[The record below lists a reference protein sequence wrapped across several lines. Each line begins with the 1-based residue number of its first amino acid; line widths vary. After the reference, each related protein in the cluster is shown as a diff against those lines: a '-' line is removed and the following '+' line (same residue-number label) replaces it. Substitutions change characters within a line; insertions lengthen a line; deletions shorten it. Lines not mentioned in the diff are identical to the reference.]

1 MEAID
6 KTDVLREVVIP
17 LSTYSRSAYGVGFS
31 LLQSPRDSGRCF
43 CSLFTAGEP
52 EPDACA
58 EYRQGLF
65 GEKGS
70 VLARCPGGLS
80 MAVLPI
86 PTGESSSAVL
96 LSDGFLA
103 EDPVNGEDGPG
114 GADEGYTDL
123 LARRGEATPKLTAGE
138 TDLLVQLMENA
149 AVIYPLLGDAR
160 EEQAVPTP
168 TAAVL
173 GERGD
178 EASLV
183 GVSGGMVKIRES
195 LTTFAGSREPLLIE
209 SEQGNGRHLIAGLLH
224 KLRPGLEGPFVC
236 ENLAVLPEALQEHEL
251 FGSKGDSGNGLIG
264 HAAGGTLFL
273 SAVENLTPA
282 AQRLLL
288 SHLSSPGGEEAK
300 AGGNGTA
307 AARIIVST
315 DRSLGDLVRKG
326 RFRSD
331 LHRRISRLSLF
342 IPPLRERK
350 DDISLLVEHF
360 LRRLTRGNGHDPL
373 SMSRE
378 TLLSLQEYSWPGN
391 VRELQ
396 NELQRAS
403 ACGQQELDLGDF
415 SPPVQHAA
423 RPPQETMSNIR
434 EAVGR
439 LETEIISR
447 TLAETKW
454 NKSQAARILG
464 LSRLGLQKKIDRY
477 GLDRRR

>member
-6 KTDVLREVVIP
+6 KTDVLREVIIP

-31 LLQSPRDSGRCF
+31 LLRSPRDSGRCL
-43 CSLFTAGEP
+43 CSLFTAGES

-58 EYRQGLF
+58 EYRRGLF
-65 GEKGS
+65 GENGAI
-70 VLARCPGGLS
+70 LARCPAGLS
-80 MAVLPI
+80 MAVLPS
-86 PTGESSSAVL
+86 PTGEGRGAVL

-103 EDPVNGEDGPG
+103 EGPVSREAGPE
-114 GADEGYTDL
+114 GADAGYAEL
-123 LARRGEATPKLTAGE
+123 LARRGEAIPKLSAGE

-149 AVIYPLLGDAR
+149 AVIYPLLKDAQG
-160 EEQAVPTP
+160 EDEVSAP
-168 TAAVL
+168 TASVL
-173 GERGD
+173 GERGN

-183 GVSGGMVKIRES
+183 GVSEGVAKIRDS
-195 LTTFAGSREPLLIE
+195 LSTFAGSREPLLIE

-224 KLRPGLEGPFVC
+224 QLRPGLEGAFVC

-251 FGSKGDSGNGLIG
+251 FGSKGDGGSGLIG

-273 SAVENLTPA
+273 NAVENLTPSV
-282 AQRLLL
+282 QRLLL
-288 SHLSSPGGEEAK
+288 SHLSSPGGEDAK
-300 AGGNGTA
+300 AGGNGKA
-307 AARIIVST
+307 PARIIVST

-331 LHRRISRLSLF
+331 LHRRISRLTLF

-350 DDISLLVEHF
+350 DDIPLLVEHL
-360 LRRLTRGNGHDPL
+360 LRRLARRNGHEPL

-396 NELQRAS
+396 SELQRAA
-403 ACGQQELDLGDF
+403 ACGRQELDLGDF

-423 RPPQETMSNIR
+423 RPPRATMTNIR

>member
-6 KTDVLREVVIP
+6 KTDILREAVIP
-17 LSTYSRSAYGVGFS
+17 LSTYSRSAYGVGFT
-31 LLQSPRDSGRCF
+31 LLQSPRDSGRCL
-43 CSLFTAGEP
+43 CPLFTAGEL

-58 EYRQGLF
+58 TFRRGLF
-65 GEKGS
+65 SENRA
-70 VLARCPGGLS
+70 VLARCPAGLT
-80 MAVLPI
+80 MAFLPI
-86 PTGESSSAVL
+86 PTGEERNAVL
-96 LSDGFLA
+96 LSDGFIA
-103 EDPVNGEDGPG
+103 EGPVSPEDGPG
-114 GADEGYTDL
+114 RTDAGYAEL
-123 LARRGEATPKLTAGE
+123 LARRGEANPKLSSGE

-149 AVIYPLLGDAR
+149 AVIYPLLKDTRDER
-160 EEQAVPTP
+160 EVSAA
-168 TAAVL
+168 AAVL

-178 EASLV
+178 EASIV
-183 GVSGGMVKIRES
+183 GVSEGVARIRDS

-224 KLRPGLEGPFVC
+224 QLHPGPEGAFVC

-251 FGSKGDSGNGLIG
+251 FGPKRDGGSGLIG

-273 SAVENLTPA
+273 DAVENLTPSV
-282 AQRLLL
+282 QRLLL
-288 SHLSSPGGEEAK
+288 SHLSSPSGEETK
-300 AGGNGTA
+300 AGGNGKA
-307 AARIIVST
+307 PARIIVST

-331 LHRRISRLSLF
+331 LHRRISRLTLF
-342 IPPLRERK
+342 VPPLRERK
-350 DDISLLVEHF
+350 EDIPLLVKHF
-360 LRRLTRGNGHDPL
+360 LRRLAGGNGHGSL
-373 SMSRE
+373 SVGRK
-378 TLLSLQEYSWPGN
+378 TLLSIQEYSWPGN

-396 NELQRAS
+396 SELQRA
-403 ACGQQELDLGDF
+403 AAFGRQELDLGDF

-423 RPPQETMSNIR
+423 RPPRATMTNIR

-447 TLAETKW
+447 TLSETRW

-477 GLDRRR
+477 GIDRRN